1 MKSLKEAGDVAT
13 VTVSMLEIYRNYD
26 CVSGSLL
33 TQTYICVKESV
44 KLYKEVTRKTTT
56 VKGYSY

>member
-44 KLYKEVTRKTTT
+44 KPYKEVTRKTTT